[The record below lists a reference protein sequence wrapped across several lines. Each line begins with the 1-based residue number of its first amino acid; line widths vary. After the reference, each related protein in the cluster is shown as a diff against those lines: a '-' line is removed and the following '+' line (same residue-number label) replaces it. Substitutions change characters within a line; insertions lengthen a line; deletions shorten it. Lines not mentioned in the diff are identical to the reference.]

1 MEDSLLGRLL
11 SALWL
16 RDVRDGMIF
25 CMRERGVGDLHAIP
39 PDLIE
44 IDLRYIAVVGPV
56 MAPGYVLAPQ
66 TRD

>member
-1 MEDSLLGRLL
+1 MVSGTCMGLDRLF
-11 SALWL
+11 
-16 RDVRDGMIF
+16 DVVVRLPLYG
-25 CMRERGVGDLHAIP
+25 HAIP

>member
-1 MEDSLLGRLL
+1 MVSGTCMGLNRLF
-11 SALWL
+11 
-16 RDVRDGMIF
+16 DVLVRLPFDG
-25 CMRERGVGDLHAIP
+25 HAIP
-39 PDLIE
+39 RDLIE

>member
-1 MEDSLLGRLL
+1 MGLNRQFDVVVRLPL
-11 SALWL
+11 Y
-16 RDVRDGMIF
+16 G
-25 CMRERGVGDLHAIP
+25 HAIP